1 MITLKEMCENLGSD
15 ESMNWIYIGDFLD
28 EYRFTECNKAKFEML
43 KDEPYWTDQ
52 SEYTKTFISAMATKL
67 AVDCDMDPPMWV
79 YDEKYFKLWPPHF
92 ALDAKGDLRL
102 VLLAESPKEFRER
115 NIFTTENVLN
125 RV

>member
-1 MITLKEMCENLGSD
+1 MTLRDICANFNDD

-28 EYRFTECNKAKFEML
+28 EYRFTESSKLKFEML
-43 KDEPYWTDQ
+43 KDEPCWTDQ
-52 SEYTKTFISAMATKL
+52 SEYIKTFISAMATKL

-92 ALDAKGDLRL
+92 AMNAKGDLRI